1 MKNRKK
7 VNIPLRIAGILLCFV
22 VFALFFSS
30 GMLARYS
37 TGAGAP
43 DNARVA
49 KFSNTVTLV
58 DGEATVALPDTVA
71 TTDDPFKFT
80 VENDSEVA
88 VRYTLELVF
97 PEGKPNYLTV
107 QYDGAEL
114 TPDAETGVISVLCG
128 ELAVG
133 GNFTNDKLTF
143 AIDGA
148 LFTEGIEAPATGEI
162 ATGDVEIDF
171 DAYVKFVQVD

>member
-7 VNIPLRIAGILLCFV
+7 VNHPFWIAGILLCFV

-30 GMLARYS
+30 GMLARYT

-43 DNARVA
+43 DDARVA
-49 KFSNTVTLV
+49 KFSNKIELV
-58 DGEATVALPDTVA
+58 DGEASVALPDPVA
-71 TTDDPFKFT
+71 TTDPFTFT

-97 PEGKPNYLTV
+97 PAGKPDYLTV
-107 QYDGAEL
+107 KYDGEAQ
-114 TPDAETGVISVLCG
+114 TPDAAGKITVPCG

-133 GNFTNDKLTF
+133 APAETNSKLTF
-143 AIDGA
+143 EIDAA
-148 LFTEGIEAPATGEI
+148 LFTADQEAPATGEI
-162 ATGDVEIDF
+162 AIEDVEIDF
-171 DAYVKFVQVD
+171 DAYVKFVQID